1 MAQEVPTDERSTED
15 SPVLEV
21 DLDDGRDDRE
31 VLHLVTQETRFG
43 LIIDILGHPEQLPS
57 LRELAYVNPSKSK
70 STIRD
75 HLEKLE
81 EYNIVR
87 RYRLDQEDRTR
98 DLPSTFYGL
107 TPEGRSFLEE
117 RKLLRGEQT
126 YRELYDRI
134 EKTDQI
140 ESYQAAPRPDVPHLD
155 SSGA

>member
-1 MAQEVPTDERSTED
+1 MVQEVPTDERSTKD

-31 VLHLVTQETRFG
+31 TLHLVTQETRFG

-57 LRELAYVNPSKSK
+57 LKELSYVNPSKSK
-70 STIRD
+70 STIRN

-81 EYNIVR
+81 EYNVVQ
-87 RYRLDQEDRTR
+87 RYRLDKEDRTR

-107 TPEGRSFLEE
+107 TPEGRSFLKE

-126 YRELYDRI
+126 YRELYNRI

-140 ESYQAAPRPDVPHLD
+140 KAYENAPRPDVLHLNSPD
-155 SSGA
+155 A